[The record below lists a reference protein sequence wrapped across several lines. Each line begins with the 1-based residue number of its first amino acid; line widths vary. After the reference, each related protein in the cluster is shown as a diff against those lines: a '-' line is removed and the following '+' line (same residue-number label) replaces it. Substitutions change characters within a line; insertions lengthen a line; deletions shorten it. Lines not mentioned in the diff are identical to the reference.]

1 MHEPDPS
8 RAPAARP
15 RRRLVWT
22 VAGAVACAAAVGTAA
37 VAVAARD
44 GGSGAGR
51 RAARPEAAG
60 TRAAPRTPAS
70 PSRSRSPRPRP
81 DGRRQPERVRVPVA
95 GTGRFT
101 TAPAA
106 ASTAYRTAGAA
117 RTVRYAVD
125 VEGGLPFDAAVFA
138 AQVQRILN
146 DPRSWG
152 HGGRARFVRVAGGP
166 VAFRVSL
173 ASPSLTDR
181 LCAPLITGGELSCR
195 SGTRSVIN
203 ARRWGQ
209 GAVTYGADLASYR
222 EYVVNHEVG
231 HALGHGHEQC
241 PGRGRRA
248 PVMVQQTKSL
258 QGCRINPWPFPG

>member
-1 MHEPDPS
+1 M
-8 RAPAARP
+8 
-15 RRRLVWT
+15 VWT
-22 VAGAVACAAAVGTAA
+22 VAGAVVCAAAVGAAA

-44 GGSGAGR
+44 GGSGDGR
-51 RAARPEAAG
+51 RPPRSARPEAAG
-60 TRAAPRTPAS
+60 TRAAAPRTPGS
-70 PSRSRSPRPRP
+70 PRQARSPKQRR
-81 DGRRQPERVRVPVA
+81 DGRRQPQRVRVPVS

-106 ASTAYRTAGAA
+106 ASAARFSGAA

-152 HGGRARFVRVAGGP
+152 HGGRVRFVRVAHGP

-173 ASPSLTDR
+173 ASPALTDR
-181 LCAPLITGGELSCR
+181 LCAPLVTGGELSCR
-195 SGTRSVIN
+195 SGNRSVIN

-209 GAVTYGADLASYR
+209 GAVTYGPDLASYR